1 MKIFVK
7 ARPNSKAESI
17 EKADDTHFTVAV
29 KEPPVKGRAN
39 AAIAKALARHFGT
52 APSQVFLASGLSS
65 KQKVFE
71 IHTTQK
77 QR

>member
-1 MKIFVK
+1 MNFFVK

-29 KEPPVKGRAN
+29 KEPPLKGRAN
-39 AAIAKALARHFGT
+39 AAIAKALADYFGI
-52 APSQVFLASGLSS
+52 APSRVFLVSGFSS

-71 IHTTQK
+71 IKT
-77 QR
+77 

>member
-39 AAIAKALARHFGT
+39 AAIAKALASHFGS
-52 APSQVFLASGLSS
+52 ARSQVSLVSGFSS
-65 KQKVFE
+65 KQKVVE
-71 IHTTQK
+71 IHTAQN
-77 QR
+77 

>member
-7 ARPNSKAESI
+7 AKPNSKAESI
-17 EKADDTHFTVAV
+17 EKVDDTHFTVAV

-39 AAIAKALARHFGT
+39 AAISKALADYFGI
-52 APSQVFLASGLSS
+52 APSQVSLVSGFSS

-71 IHTTQK
+71 IHTAQN
-77 QR
+77 

>member
-39 AAIAKALARHFGT
+39 AAIAKALAGHFGL
-52 APSQVFLASGLSS
+52 APSQVFLVSGFSS

-71 IHTTQK
+71 THTAQN
-77 QR
+77 